1 MDSSIHSTCYVQ
13 SEDKHS
19 EKHSPHRVHHM
30 SPNATENVVQ
40 LEIDGTDDDELVRQ
54 TNVN

>member
-1 MDSSIHSTCYVQ
+1 
-13 SEDKHS
+13 
-19 EKHSPHRVHHM
+19 M